1 MVEILDGA
9 ETHDG
14 QVIARSVRDPS
25 AFGEIFDRHFTHV
38 WRYLASRA
46 GREVA
51 DDLAAQVFEV
61 ALDRR
66 ARFREDV
73 TDAAPWLLG
82 IATNLLRRHWRS
94 ERTRWR
100 ALARMPVDPGSLD
113 PAEAH
118 DRLDAVAQRG
128 PLAAAF
134 RQLGRRDREIIALL
148 AWADLTYEEAAAALD
163 VPVGT
168 VRSRTHR
175 ARQRLRELLDR
186 EAATT
191 GRES

>member
-1 MVEILDGA
+1 VVEGSA

-38 WRYLASRA
+38 WRYLASRG

-66 ARFREDV
+66 ARFRPEV
-73 TDAAPWLLG
+73 PDAGPWLLG

-100 ALARMPVDPGSLD
+100 ALARMPVDSASLD
-113 PAEAH
+113 PAEGH

-148 AWADLTYEEAAAALD
+148 AWADLTYEEAAVALD

-186 EAATT
+186 DAATT
-191 GRES
+191 VREP

>member
-1 MVEILDGA
+1 VVEVSA

-38 WRYLASRA
+38 WRYVASRA
-46 GREVA
+46 GRELA
-51 DDLAAQVFEV
+51 DDVAAQVFEV

-66 ARFREDV
+66 ARFRPEV
-73 TDAAPWLLG
+73 TDAGPWLLG

-94 ERTRWR
+94 ERSRLR
-100 ALARMPVDPGSLD
+100 ALSRAPIDAAPFDPSEGLD
-113 PAEAH
+113 
-118 DRLDAVAQRG
+118 RIDAVARRG
-128 PLAAAF
+128 PLLAAF
-134 RQLGRRDREIIALL
+134 AQLGRRDREVIALL
-148 AWADLTYEEAAAALD
+148 AWGGLSYEEVALALD

-175 ARQRLRELLDR
+175 ARARLRELLDR
-186 EAATT
+186 DVATT
-191 GRES
+191 VQEP